1 MIKKS
6 ELVTAGAQD
15 LRRSARY
22 LASRANRVDNEEFTL
37 MQQAVG
43 LTHHEHN
50 LLLDRELD
58 DVVDPVEHYLHD
70 MMHCLIV
77 DGVCNIHVYLLLEE
91 CISAGMT
98 NVYSRLS
105 GYMTLFEWPG
115 RVYWHQLPDIFSD
128 SRKKKHRDA
137 RHIKCQ
143 AADMLSMMPVIA
155 LYCHLELL
163 AICPKACS
171 SLH

>member
-1 MIKKS
+1 
-6 ELVTAGAQD
+6 
-15 LRRSARY
+15 
-22 LASRANRVDNEEFTL
+22 

-43 LTHHEHN
+43 LTHHEHS

-77 DGVCNIHVYLLLEE
+77 DGVRNIHVYPLLEE
-91 CISAGMT
+91 CTSAGMT
-98 NVYSRLS
+98 DVFSKLS
-105 GYMTLFEWPG
+105 GYLSLFEWPG

-137 RHIKCQ
+137 IQCMRVGSWARGEH
-143 AADMLSMMPVIA
+143 
-155 LYCHLELL
+155 
-163 AICPKACS
+163 S
-171 SLH
+171 SEFCID